1 MKCEK
6 HRQILRFFE
15 KPQMRFRPSA
25 DEAPAWRKAPGMQFP
40 KRRCGVGRLRQR
52 NTAPETDNQ
61 KKGVKTLWH

>member
-1 MKCEK
+1 VKNIGRFCG
-6 HRQILRFFE
+6 FFE
-15 KPQMRFRPSA
+15 KPQIHFRPSA
-25 DEAPAWRKAPGMQFP
+25 DEAPARRKAPGMQFP